1 MRYLKQLAIA
11 FLVFA
16 LFAAACSESDDS
28 AAETDGT
35 ATDDDADDPAP
46 SDDDSDD
53 TAPSDDDADD
63 DADDG
68 ADDTGDDDTTP
79 EVFDTV
85 VEMFAGEEW
94 TFGTVPDAPV
104 AADAAAEPIKIG
116 MINME
121 DSPAGSFPELRGA
134 VDAAITWV
142 NTELGGVDGR
152 PIEFVPCVVPF
163 SPEESTACAQK
174 LVQEGVVALVGGI
187 DVNSHASIPVLEENN
202 IPQLGGIPASF
213 VEQQSEIAFF
223 YSGGTPGGMAAFMA
237 HAKENGAE
245 KVMIAHGEFESFTI
259 AANDYGKAVGE
270 SLGMDVDVVS
280 FPLLGADYLPILNRA
295 KSNDV
300 DAVLM
305 LAADASC
312 VPIMETFVDLGL
324 RETSQLYMFG
334 ACALEEVVEAA
345 GDNIEGVIF
354 GSEGPSEETVEGDI
368 FDAVTEKYA
377 TMPAQATGTVGFRGF
392 MNLYGILLE
401 LGGDNVTSEGILE
414 ISRNAVDRPSY
425 WGHPYTCDGNQVPNL
440 PALCA
445 PQQTYM
451 TIEDGEIALFGDWVD
466 TVALFAD
473 AIPS

>member
-1 MRYLKQLAIA
+1 MRYLKKLAIP

-16 LFAAACSESDDS
+16 LFAAACSESDDT
-28 AAETDGT
+28 ETGSDDT
-35 ATDDDADDPAP
+35 STDDTDDDAAP
-46 SDDDSDD
+46 TDDSDD
-53 TAPSDDDADD
+53 DTPSDDTSSDD
-63 DADDG
+63 DDV
-68 ADDTGDDDTTP
+68 P
-79 EVFDTV
+79 VVFDTV
-85 VEMFAGEEW
+85 VEMFAGQEW
-94 TFGTVPDAPV
+94 TLGTVPDAPV
-104 AADAAAEPIKIG
+104 AADASAEPIKIG

-142 NTELGGVDGR
+142 NAELGGVDGR
-152 PIEFVPCVVPF
+152 PLEFVPCVVPF
-163 SPEESTACAQK
+163 SPEDSTACAQK

-187 DVNSHASIPVLEENN
+187 DINSHASIPVLEQNG

-213 VEQQSEIAFF
+213 VEQRSDIAFF

-237 HAKENGAE
+237 HAKENGAD

-259 AANDYGKAVGE
+259 AANNYGKAVGE
-270 SLGMDVDVVS
+270 SLGMDVDVIS

-295 KSNDV
+295 KTNEV
-300 DAVLM
+300 DAVMM

-334 ACALEEVVEAA
+334 ACALEAVVEAA

-354 GSEGPSEETVEGDI
+354 ASEGPSVQMTDGDV
-368 FDAVTEKYA
+368 FDEVTAKYA
-377 TMPAQATGTVGFRGF
+377 TMPSQATGTVGFRGF

-401 LGGDNVTSEGILE
+401 LGGDNVTSEGILD
-414 ISRNAVDRPSY
+414 ISRNAVDRASY
-425 WGHPYTCDGNQVPNL
+425 WGHPYTCDGQQVPGL

-451 TIEDGEIALFGDWVD
+451 TIEEGEIALFGDWVD
-466 TVALFAD
+466 TVELFANAD
-473 AIPS
+473 IPS